1 MAGIGKNGGR
11 MTTPGTK
18 WDLKGRVALISGGS
32 RGIGAACAEA
42 MVDAGAR
49 VIAVARDQG
58 DLDRLRDRLDGAVE
72 TWAEDVGGRSF
83 RRRLERLGRLDILF
97 NNAGTNSPGPFIGT
111 PEEVVDEMIALNVRA
126 MFLTAQSAAR
136 VMLRAG
142 NGGSIINMSSQM
154 GHIGAANRTVYCMT
168 KHAVEGL
175 TKALG
180 VELAPHGIRVNSVA
194 PTFIETPMTRP
205 MFEDPDFKRWV
216 LDCIPMERIGQ
227 LHEVVAAVMFLASP
241 DSSLMTGSS
250 LRVDGGWTAR

>member
-1 MAGIGKNGGR
+1 MR
-11 MTTPGTK
+11 TK

-42 MVDAGAR
+42 MVEAGAR
-49 VIAVARDQG
+49 VIAVARSPRDLERLQSRLG
-58 DLDRLRDRLDGAVE
+58 DKVE
-72 TWAEDVGGRSF
+72 TWTEDVNEPGYRQRIEG
-83 RRRLERLGRLDILF
+83 LDRLDILL
-97 NNAGTNSPGPFIGT
+97 NNAGTNAPQPFVDT
-111 PEEVVDEMIALNVRA
+111 REEVVDEMIAVNVRA
-126 MFLTAQSAAR
+126 MFFTAQSAAR

-142 NGGSIINMSSQM
+142 DGGSIINMSSQM

-194 PTFIETPMTRP
+194 PTFIDTPLTAP
-205 MFEDPDFKRWV
+205 MFKDPEFKQWA
-216 LDCIPMERIGQ
+216 LDRIPLGRIGQ
-227 LHEVVAAVMFLASP
+227 LREVVAAVMFLASP

-250 LRVDGGWTAR
+250 LKVDGGWTAR